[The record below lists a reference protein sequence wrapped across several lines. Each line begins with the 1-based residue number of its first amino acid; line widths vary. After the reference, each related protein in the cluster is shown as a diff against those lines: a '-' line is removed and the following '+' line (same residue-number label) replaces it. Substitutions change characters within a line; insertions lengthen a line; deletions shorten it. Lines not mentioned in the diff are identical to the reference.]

1 VIPMVQG
8 EFVTI
13 EDVEQE
19 ISLVESLMEGL
30 SSDDEFLQAILHN
43 SRMMGMVLGQMV
55 EGSDPNLGFDR
66 MDMPDGYVGIAIE
79 DITSGSTGGSIFSAN
94 GSNIFTTITAGEKI
108 NEGDVVVVTGDSN
121 KATRLTE
128 VDDSYLSIGKIEYSG
143 VGSAGFDVIESESDV
158 TIQPGETKTVLSA
171 DFNSQTFWWETGTN
185 DETYSTYEYLV
196 DGDNLLDQ
204 SNSQPLGLYN
214 DMYRFPAPITIGGN
228 VEIKVTRDGSAGGPQ
243 DYYSKITVTQ

>member
-1 VIPMVQG
+1 MAQG

-108 NEGDVVVVTGDSN
+108 NEGDVVVISGGDN

-143 VGSAGFDVIESESDV
+143 VEAAGWELDETPSDV
-158 TIQPGETKTVLSA
+158 TVSPGESATVLEVQASR
-171 DFNSQTFWWETGTN
+171 QKFWWETGTN
-185 DETYSTYEYLV
+185 DETYTTYQYVV
-196 DGDNLLDQ
+196 DGEKMLDDPI
-204 SNSQPLGLYN
+204 SQPLGLYN
-214 DMYRFPAPITIGGN
+214 DMFRFSAPITFRDSL
-228 VEIKVTRDGSAGGPQ
+228 EIKVNRGESAPGDK
-243 DYYSKITVTQ
+243 DYFSKVITTQ